1 MRRVN
6 LEFRNVKFI
15 GGLSSIA
22 LVLLTGCSAPVK
34 TGVTVFEGARLIVG
48 DGSRPIDNAAFVI
61 QNGQFTAVG
70 PNGQVTVPAGAER
83 VDLTG
88 KTVMPAIVDAHKHL
102 AVTRDALVDQL
113 EHLAYYGV
121 GVAMSMGQD
130 TGDVAFQVRAET
142 IPNAARSRT
151 AGRGLTG
158 PEPGR
163 TEAPYWVKTEA
174 EVRKEHASIAGSG
187 AFGVPTLVV
196 DDAAPLFG
204 PVIDAVPTGEAA
216 GELWDHVTWLLRQP
230 NFLELK
236 RVRP

>member
-6 LEFRNVKFI
+6 WESRNVTFVAF
-15 GGLSSIA
+15 LFLIA
-22 LVLLTGCSAPVK
+22 LLLAAGYLTPVVVEAQQPAA
-34 TGVTVFEGARLIVG
+34 VTVFEGARLIAG
-48 DGSRPIDNAAFVI
+48 DGSAPVTDAAFIVE
-61 QNGQFTAVG
+61 NGRFTAVG
-70 PNGQVTVPAGAER
+70 RKGQLQVPAGAAR

-113 EHLAYYGV
+113 QHLAYYGI

-142 IPNAARSRT
+142 IPNAARLRT

-163 TEAPYWVKTEA
+163 SEAP
-174 EVRKEHASIAGSG
+174 
-187 AFGVPTLVV
+187 
-196 DDAAPLFG
+196 
-204 PVIDAVPTGEAA
+204 
-216 GELWDHVTWLLRQP
+216 
-230 NFLELK
+230 
-236 RVRP
+236 